1 MSKLPK
7 DIYKQCNAIAR
18 SYYTMLA
25 RRKEQEEEILHGS
38 KCSDGQP
45 RGSSIGDP
53 TAAKAARLIELKE
66 RNDFKIK
73 AVEQAWC
80 RMVDVTARRF
90 IKKNVFEGVPM
101 NYIDLPMSIRS
112 MKRTRKCFITY
123 VAEELK
129 EI

>member
-1 MSKLPK
+1 MEKVPK

-25 RRKEQEEEILHGS
+25 RRKEQEEEILHSS

-45 RGSSIGDP
+45 KGSGIGDP
-53 TAAKAARLIELKE
+53 TAAKAARLIEVKE
-66 RNDFKIK
+66 RNDFKIR

-80 RMVDVTARRF
+80 RMVDDTARRF

-101 NYIDLPMSIRS
+101 HRIDLPISICT
-112 MKRTRKCFITY
+112 MKRLRNRFIFY
-123 VAEELK
+123 LAQELG
-129 EI
+129 EV